1 MASSDVDPVTSK
13 SGGGEDRDEEAAST
27 AVPPAVEAVITA
39 MNAKWE
45 ERFNRVVELLSSSSS
60 DHTGKRLHAALSE
73 GEVSSPNSPA
83 GPSKRTKIT
92 AFASEEEWGGQC
104 DERDRQTVDLGD
116 VELDDEE
123 ELLCSGGA
131 QEKNSCEL
139 EAKAFLAEIEQE
151 YAQDECFDAPIR
163 EDLAKVMQ
171 GRFTN
176 KLSQDMLKKRVDT
189 HLQPENCQKL
199 VAPWV
204 NPEIWHQMPIHARKS
219 DLGLAQLQRC
229 VVKAASAITYTLND
243 LLTNTER
250 DGASVAMKRNYSDAI
265 ALLGHA
271 TADITSR
278 RRAAIRPHLNR
289 ALHRL
294 RFTGHFS
301 QAPFLVPD
309 RGKGPGRGKYEW
321 LQRQDRGQKRRRG
334 LGTFVHS
341 YKQ

>member
-1 MASSDVDPVTSK
+1 
-13 SGGGEDRDEEAAST
+13 
-27 AVPPAVEAVITA
+27 
-39 MNAKWE
+39 
-45 ERFNRVVELLSSSSS
+45 
-60 DHTGKRLHAALSE
+60 
-73 GEVSSPNSPA
+73 
-83 GPSKRTKIT
+83 
-92 AFASEEEWGGQC
+92 
-104 DERDRQTVDLGD
+104 TVDLGD

-131 QEKNSCEL
+131 QEKNSGEL

-151 YAQDECFDAPIR
+151 YAQEECFGAPIR
-163 EDLAKVMQ
+163 EDLAKVVQ

-199 VAPWV
+199 VAPCV
-204 NPEIWHQMPIHARKS
+204 NPEIWHQMPTHARKA

-250 DGASVAMKRNYSDAI
+250 DGASVAMKRNCTDAI

-271 TADITSR
+271 TVDITSR

-294 RFTGHFS
+294 CNSDTVPATSQLFGDDLASSLRDLKELDKLNASLQPSTSRFTGHFS
-301 QAPFLVPD
+301 QAPFLVPG
-309 RGKGPGRGKYEW
+309 RGKGPGRGKYQW
-321 LQRQDRGQKRRRG
+321 LQRRDRGQKKRRG
-334 LGTFVHS
+334 SGTFVHS